1 MEWSSHPEEVAITA
15 YFERLDASTFRA
27 SPLVAGAWSV
37 HEQHVAPPMGLLAHE
52 LVRDRDARGRS
63 DLVVG
68 RLSYDIL
75 GTLPLEPVTTRV
87 EVLRPG
93 RTVELVETVL
103 SHAGRPALRL
113 RAWLQRPGDTTAVAG
128 SPLPSAPGPD
138 ELEPWDPSSV
148 WPGAFIGTVEV
159 RRAQVAPGRAVSWL
173 RTPVPLVAG
182 EEVGPLARTAG
193 LLDVANGMTVRAAP
207 ADVAFPNLDLT
218 AHLLREPAGG
228 WVGFDTSVTF
238 GDAGVGVT
246 SSVLHDGRGL
256 LGALA
261 QGLTVR
267 PRRT

>member
-1 MEWSSHPEEVAITA
+1 MVTPPEEVAITA
-15 YFERLDASTFRA
+15 YFERVDASSFRT

-63 DLVVG
+63 DLLVG

-75 GTLPLEPVTTRV
+75 GTLPLEPVETRV

-93 RTVELVETVL
+93 RTVELVEAVL

-113 RAWLQRPGDTTAVAG
+113 RAWLQRPGHTAAVAG
-128 SPLPSAPGPD
+128 SPLEPVPGPD
-138 ELEPWDPSSV
+138 EVDPWDPTSV
-148 WPGAFIGTVEV
+148 WPGAFIGTIEV
-159 RRAQVAPGRAVSWL
+159 RRAQVEPGRAVTWL

-182 EEVGPLARTAG
+182 EDVGPLARTAG

-228 WVGFDTSVTF
+228 WVGLDTSVTF
-238 GDAGVGVT
+238 GDQGVGVT
-246 SSVLHDGRGL
+246 SSVLHDERGL
-256 LGALA
+256 LGVLA

-267 PRRT
+267 PR